1 MLPMRTRR
9 NQMSLYNMFDDFF
22 NDFPFYA
29 KANDMKID
37 VRENEKEYIIDAELP
52 GRKKS
57 NIDIHAEDNQLVIHA
72 FQDEESE
79 QKEQNYIHKERR
91 FVSQRRAVY
100 LPNIDSDG
108 IKAKYEDGILSITVP
123 KKDADKKRKQII
135 IE

>member
-1 MLPMRTRR
+1 
-9 NQMSLYNMFDDFF
+9 MSED
-22 NDFPFYA
+22 
-29 KANDMKID
+29 
-37 VRENEKEYIIDAELP
+37 EKEYIIDAELP
-52 GRKKS
+52 GMKKS

-91 FVSQRRAVY
+91 FVSRRAVY

-123 KKDADKKRKQII
+123 KRCGQKESKS
-135 IE
+135 